1 MLSILIPTYNYDV
14 TALVKNL
21 QQQCLKI
28 NGLVFEVLVYDD
40 GSSLFRKE
48 NRYINSLEY
57 CSCTLLDKN
66 IGRSAIRNMLARNAS
81 YENLLFLDADVQL
94 IENEF
99 ISDYLKIIN
108 EKEHFEV
115 VYGGIVYQEKRPESA
130 QLLRWVYG
138 NEREALNAEKRKKA
152 PYVSFLTLNFL
163 IKKRVFDKVRF
174 NEEIPN
180 LRYEDLLFSYHLMNQ
195 NIKIAHID
203 NQVVHNGLETS
214 TVFLSKTNE
223 SLVGLK
229 FLLDHKLIPL
239 HYARIT
245 SAYHTLKKLRLTG
258 FSRFLFL
265 SGGTFLKKNLLGTRP
280 SLFLYDIYRLGYFS
294 TL

>member
-14 TALVKNL
+14 TSLVANI

-28 NGLVFEVLVYDD
+28 KNLVFEVLVYDD
-40 GSSLFRKE
+40 GSSLFRDE
-48 NRYINSLEY
+48 NRNINSLPHCNCIFLE
-57 CSCTLLDKN
+57 KN
-66 IGRSAIRNMLARNAS
+66 IGRSAIRNRLAQDAS

-94 IENEF
+94 IKEEF
-99 ISDYLKIIN
+99 ISRYLNVITQN
-108 EKEHFEV
+108 FEI
-115 VYGGIVYQEKRPESA
+115 VYGGIVYQSKKPVQE

-138 NEREALNAEKRKKA
+138 TKREALTAQKRNENR
-152 PYVSFLTLNFL
+152 YVSFLTLNFL
-163 IKKRVFDKVRF
+163 IKKSVFDKVRF

-180 LRYEDLLFSYHLMNQ
+180 LRYEDLLFSFHLMKQ
-195 NIKIAHID
+195 NVHIAHID

-214 TVFLSKTNE
+214 SIFLSKTNE
-223 SLVGLK
+223 SLTGLK
-229 FLLDHKLIPL
+229 YLLDHELIPF

-245 SAYHTLKKLRLTG
+245 YTYYTLKKLRLIG
-258 FSRFLFL
+258 LVRFLF
-265 SGGTFLKKNLLGTRP
+265 SHGKKFLKKNLLGTRP